1 MSTSA
6 NKAAHS
12 EDATHLLFF
21 FFFCTQSF
29 FFLSSHFPPRS
40 FSWPLHPQSTH
51 APSCRLSKCHLAY
64 KCDELLA
71 ALSYLSVL
79 NRAVFNPTTGP
90 NGSRRC
96 RRRPLPPSRSPSISS
111 RVFFPPLIDY
121 LSISKC
127 LFSFKRLSAPA
138 TSFHSSPPSNRF
150 CSPVV
155 LFLSP
160 RRLPLFIIFVVR
172 ALSPVCLR

>member
-1 MSTSA
+1 MQIRQLIPKTQ
-6 NKAAHS
+6 HIY
-12 EDATHLLFF
+12 FF
-21 FFFCTQSF
+21 FFFFAHRAFF
-29 FFLSSHFPPRS
+29 FFLLISLPVPFRGLCTLKAHMR
-40 FSWPLHPQSTH
+40 
-51 APSCRLSKCHLAY
+51 
-64 KCDELLA
+64 
-71 ALSYLSVL
+71 
-79 NRAVFNPTTGP
+79 RAVAFLNVTSPINVTNCSRPYLISLSLTVPFSTQPPVPTAPAGVDGGP
-90 NGSRRC
+90 S
-96 RRRPLPPSRSPSISS
+96 PPSRSPSISS